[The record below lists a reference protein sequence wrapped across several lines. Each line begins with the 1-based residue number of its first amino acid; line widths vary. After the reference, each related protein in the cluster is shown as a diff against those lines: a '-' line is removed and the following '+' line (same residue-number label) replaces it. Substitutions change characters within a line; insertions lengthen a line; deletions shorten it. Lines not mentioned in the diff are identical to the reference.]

1 MWVMMMRRADKDNSL
16 DRLEARRKG
25 YAVAISVRPLCSRA
39 EAVEFGMSANEAEG
53 LAVSPFFKMLA
64 GEYVRG
70 EIDLR
75 EFHDRLDLHYY
86 GRRGVSN
93 ALSGCRY

>member
-1 MWVMMMRRADKDNSL
+1 MMRRRADKDNSL

-39 EAVEFGMSANEAEG
+39 EAVEFGIAANESEG
-53 LAVSPFFKMLA
+53 LEVSPLFKELA
-64 GEYVRG
+64 EEYVRG

-75 EFHDRLDLHYY
+75 EFHDQLDLHYY

-93 ALSGCRY
+93 GLSGCRY

>member
-1 MWVMMMRRADKDNSL
+1 M
-16 DRLEARRKG
+16 G
-25 YAVAISVRPLCSRA
+25 YAMRAYSCA
-39 EAVEFGMSANEAEG
+39 EAVEFGVAANEAEG
-53 LAVSPFFKMLA
+53 LEVSPLFKQLA

-75 EFHDRLDLHYY
+75 EFHDQLDLHYY

-93 ALSGCRY
+93 GLSGCVY

>member
-1 MWVMMMRRADKDNSL
+1 MSPQ
-16 DRLEARRKG
+16 
-25 YAVAISVRPLCSRA
+25 YSRA
-39 EAVEFGMSANEAEG
+39 EAIEFGVAANRAEG
-53 LAVSPFFKMLA
+53 LEVSPLFKALA

-75 EFHDRLDLHYY
+75 EFHDQLDLHYY

-93 ALSGCRY
+93 GLSGCVY

>member
-1 MWVMMMRRADKDNSL
+1 M
-16 DRLEARRKG
+16 
-25 YAVAISVRPLCSRA
+25 AIQ
-39 EAVEFGMSANEAEG
+39 FGIAANETEG
-53 LAVSPFFKMLA
+53 LEVSSLFRQLA

-75 EFHDRLDLHYY
+75 EFHDQLDLHYY

-93 ALSGCRY
+93 GLSGCVY

>member
-1 MWVMMMRRADKDNSL
+1 MGQRETAAM
-16 DRLEARRKG
+16 G
-25 YAVAISVRPLCSRA
+25 YAMRAYSCA
-39 EAVEFGMSANEAEG
+39 EAVEFGVAANEAEG
-53 LAVSPFFKMLA
+53 LEVSPLFKQLA

-75 EFHDRLDLHYY
+75 EFHDQLDLHYY

-93 ALSGCRY
+93 GVSGCVY

>member
-1 MWVMMMRRADKDNSL
+1 MGQRETAAM
-16 DRLEARRKG
+16 G
-25 YAVAISVRPLCSRA
+25 YAMQAYSCA
-39 EAVEFGMSANEAEG
+39 EAVEFGVAANEAEG
-53 LAVSPFFKMLA
+53 LEVSPLFKQLA

-75 EFHDRLDLHYY
+75 EFHDQLDLHYY

-93 ALSGCRY
+93 GLSGCVY

>member
-1 MWVMMMRRADKDNSL
+1 
-16 DRLEARRKG
+16 
-25 YAVAISVRPLCSRA
+25 
-39 EAVEFGMSANEAEG
+39 MSANEAEG

-64 GEYVRG
+64 GEYV
-70 EIDLR
+70 R

>member
-1 MWVMMMRRADKDNSL
+1 MGQRETAAM
-16 DRLEARRKG
+16 G
-25 YAVAISVRPLCSRA
+25 YAMRAYSCA
-39 EAVEFGMSANEAEG
+39 EAVEFGVAANEAEG
-53 LAVSPFFKMLA
+53 LEVSPLFKQLA

-75 EFHDRLDLHYY
+75 EFHDQLDLHYY

-93 ALSGCRY
+93 GLSGCVY

>member
-1 MWVMMMRRADKDNSL
+1 MGQRETDAM
-16 DRLEARRKG
+16 G
-25 YAVAISVRPLCSRA
+25 YAMRAYSCA
-39 EAVEFGMSANEAEG
+39 EAVEFGVAANEAEG
-53 LAVSPFFKMLA
+53 LEVSPLFKQLA

-75 EFHDRLDLHYY
+75 EFHDQLDLHYY

-93 ALSGCRY
+93 GLSGCVY

>member
-1 MWVMMMRRADKDNSL
+1 
-16 DRLEARRKG
+16 
-25 YAVAISVRPLCSRA
+25 
-39 EAVEFGMSANEAEG
+39 MSANEAEG
-53 LAVSPFFKMLA
+53 LEVSPLFKELA

-70 EIDLR
+70 EIGLR
-75 EFHDRLDLHYY
+75 EFHDRLDLHYC